1 MYDPFTVPD
10 KDPNFVYR
18 WCNTDERAMLMRKAQ
33 GYEVVMDDAPEL
45 PSLTGAPIASGQVT
59 RRRGTDLVLCKI
71 NRKHFEETIDA
82 RRRTLQAQHRDSL
95 ETGVAQTNDNAEAAM
110 RKLGQKTKGLA
121 FRTSP
126 DPNF

>member
-18 WCNTDERAMLMRKAQ
+18 WCNTDERAMLLRKAQ

-45 PSLTGAPIASGQVT
+45 PNLSGAPLASGQVT

-71 NRKHFEETIDA
+71 PRKHFEETIDA
-82 RRRTLQAQHRDSL
+82 RRKALQLQHRESL
-95 ETGVAQTNDNAEAAM
+95 ETGVAGANDNAEAALQ
-110 RKLGQKTKGLA
+110 KLGQKTKGLA
-121 FRTSP
+121 FRTSA
-126 DPNF
+126 DSNF